1 MKTDYPRGTWD
12 FRRRM
17 SVRTLQFCAVIIV
30 MSLLSPFVNADIAKT
45 AIVSAFTLA
54 GTIVGAYLG
63 VATANDY
70 LSRPRP
76 VAPVPSAPV
85 KPPVTAKDEEIG

>member
-1 MKTDYPRGTWD
+1 MKPGLPRGTWD
-12 FRRRM
+12 FRRKM
-17 SVRTLQFCAVIIV
+17 SVRTLQFCAGIILV
-30 MSLLSPFVNADIAKT
+30 SLLSPFVNPDIAKT

-63 VATANDY
+63 VATVNDH

-76 VAPVPSAPV
+76 AVPLAPTGR
-85 KPPVTAKDEEIG
+85 PPVAARDEEIG

>member
-76 VAPVPSAPV
+76 TVISGPT

>member
-30 MSLLSPFVNADIAKT
+30 VSLLSPFVNADIAKT

-70 LSRPRP
+70 LSRPRSMVISGP
-76 VAPVPSAPV
+76 T
-85 KPPVTAKDEEIG
+85 KPPVTTKDEEIG

>member
-1 MKTDYPRGTWD
+1 MTRVDLPRGSWD

-17 SVRTLQFCAVIIV
+17 SVRALQFCAGIIV
-30 MSLLSPFVNADIAKT
+30 VSLLSPFVNPDIAKT

-54 GTIVGAYLG
+54 GTIIGAYLG
-63 VATANDY
+63 VATVNDH

-76 VAPVPSAPV
+76 VATTPMVV
-85 KPPVTAKDEEIG
+85 KPPVVAKDEEIG